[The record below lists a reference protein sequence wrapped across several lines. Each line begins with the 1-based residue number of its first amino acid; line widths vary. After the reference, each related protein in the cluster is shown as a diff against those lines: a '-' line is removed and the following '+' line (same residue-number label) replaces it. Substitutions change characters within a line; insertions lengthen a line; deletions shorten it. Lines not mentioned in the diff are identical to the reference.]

1 MTPTVNRNIRAE
13 LARTSR
19 RQSDLA
25 AALKLGEPALSRRLA
40 GKVPWT
46 LDELAETAKFLGV
59 EYVDLFREITN
70 QPDTTEE
77 S

>member
-13 LARTSR
+13 LARAGR
-19 RQSDLA
+19 RQADLA
-25 AALKLGEPALSRRLA
+25 TELKLGEPALSRRLA

-46 LDELAETAKFLGV
+46 LDELADTAKFLGV
-59 EYVDLFREITN
+59 QYVDLFRET
-70 QPDTTEE
+70 PTPTEHTEE